1 MLKYIQL
8 VCFINLIL
16 LQIEPFFVS
25 LALYDVAKGLKISET
40 FHMDLNDRQ
49 MQQMLEERGRNDVG
63 EPQNLKDTA
72 IGACGLKVNEKWP
85 ISIKQVYVAVYHSTE

>member
-1 MLKYIQL
+1 MCYKL
-8 VCFINLIL
+8 VL

-49 MQQMLEERGRNDVG
+49 MQQMLEEKGRNDVG
-63 EPQNLKDTA
+63 EPQNVIGTE

-85 ISIKQVYVAVYHSTE
+85 ISIKQVYT